1 MQEQKKARYETP
13 TIQLVEVELE
23 QGIAAGSTTIDGPDP
38 VTPEIEDWKND
49 GFEDKNFDL

>member
-13 TIQLVEVELE
+13 MIQLVEVELE